1 MNDLDL
7 SHELRATVERSATRV
22 TANEAQLR
30 ANTSTSRSADVR
42 TWATWVPRTPSLV
55 GAASL
60 LVVVA
65 VLIAV
70 VGLRG
75 SPNGPTSKIAVT
87 LMASSSDSFPTPPR
101 DEVSSSG
108 SGWALTTKG
117 LEITSN
123 GGASFAL
130 INTPVPVATIGDVA
144 VGASS
149 IVLAGWKD
157 FAPWVQYSS
166 DNGATWASATLPAGS
181 GNAGGVRLVSENGTV
196 VGMMVT
202 DVTSSNFS
210 AGEWYATSDGGRT
223 WTYDAAPSGGT
234 VTSSNGKLWLVGGPQ
249 SNLLYKSTD
258 AGSSW
263 SKVSIPQAAIA
274 DGAALTVPG
283 ALSNGDVV
291 LVAVTPSSNSGS
303 TFGLVVYLSGGQGAT
318 WNLKASTSYPG
329 LIGSGVTAISAI
341 SSNVVWIGTPSGT
354 PRLLRYTDGGGLKPT
369 NGIGLYQEGA
379 VVEVGALSGS
389 SAWATVQ
396 NGACPS
402 GKSSCMEVGSLL
414 TTSDDGQTWSH
425 VNLTPAPTS

>member
-1 MNDLDL
+1 VNDLDL
-7 SHELRATVERSATRV
+7 SHELRSIVERSATPV

-42 TWATWVPRTPSLV
+42 TWATWVPRTPVLV

-60 LVVVA
+60 LIVAAVA
-65 VLIAV
+65 VTV

-75 SPNGPTSKIAVT
+75 SPNGPTSRIAVT

-101 DEVSSSG
+101 DEVSSNG

-123 GGASFAL
+123 GGASFA
-130 INTPVPVATIGDVA
+130 IVNTPVPVTTIGDVA
-144 VGASS
+144 VNRSS
-149 IVLAGWKD
+149 IVIAGWKD
-157 FAPWVQYSS
+157 FVPWVQYSS
-166 DNGATWASATLPAGS
+166 DTGATWATATLPAGS
-181 GNAGGVRLVSENGTV
+181 GNAGGVRLVTENGTV
-196 VGMMVT
+196 VGMLVT
-202 DVTSSNFS
+202 DTTSSNFS
-210 AGEWYATSDGGRT
+210 ASEWYATSDGGRT
-223 WTYDAAPSGGT
+223 WTHRAAPSGGT
-234 VTSSNGKLWLVGGPQ
+234 VTSSNGNLWLVGGPQ
-249 SNLLYKSTD
+249 SNRLYKSTD

-263 SKVSIPQAAIA
+263 SKVSIPQAVIA

-303 TFGLVVYLSGGQGAT
+303 TFGLVVYLSSDQGAT

-329 LIGSGVTAISAI
+329 LIGPGVTATSVI
-341 SSNVVWIGTPSGT
+341 SSNVVWIGTPSGR
-354 PRLLRYTDGGGLKPT
+354 PRLFRYADGGGLKPT
-369 NGIGLYQEGA
+369 NSVGLYQEGL
-379 VVEVGALSGS
+379 VSEVSALSGF
-389 SAWATVQ
+389 SAWATVE

-414 TTSDDGQTWSH
+414 ATSDGGQTWSQ
-425 VNLTPAPTS
+425 VNLTPASPS

>member
-1 MNDLDL
+1 MNNLDL
-7 SHELRATVERSATRV
+7 SHELRSVVERSATPV
-22 TANEAQLR
+22 SAVEARLR
-30 ANTSTSRSADVR
+30 ANTSKRQSADAR
-42 TWATWVPRTPSLV
+42 TWATWIPRTPVLV

-60 LVVVA
+60 LVVAA
-65 VLIAV
+65 VLVAV

-87 LMASSSDSFPTPPR
+87 LMASSSGSFPTPPR

-108 SGWALTTKG
+108 YGWALTTEG

-130 INTPVPVATIGDVA
+130 VSTPVPVTTIGDIA
-144 VGASS
+144 VGDSS
-149 IVLAGWKD
+149 IVLAGWKN
-157 FAPWVQYSS
+157 FAPWVEYSS
-166 DNGATWASATLPAGS
+166 DNGASWTSATLPAGS
-181 GNAGGVRLVSENGTV
+181 GNAGGVRLVTENGTL
-196 VGMMVT
+196 VGMLVT
-202 DVTSSNFS
+202 DVTSSQFS

-223 WTYDAAPSGGT
+223 WTYDVAPSGGT

-249 SNLLYKSTD
+249 SNLLYKSAD

-263 SKVSIPQAAIA
+263 SNVSIPQAVIA

-291 LVAVTPSSNSGS
+291 LVAVTPSSSSGS
-303 TFGLVVYLSGGQGAT
+303 TFALVVYLSGDQGAT

-329 LIGSGVTAISAI
+329 SIGPGVSATSVT
-341 SSNVVWIGTPSGT
+341 SSNVVWIGTPGGR
-354 PRLLRYTDGGGLKPT
+354 PRLFHYADGRLQQT
-369 NGIGLYQEGA
+369 NSVGLYQEGA

-389 SAWATVQ
+389 SAWASVQ

-414 TTSDDGQTWSH
+414 ATSDGGQTWSQ
-425 VNLTPAPTS
+425 VNLTPVATS

>member
-1 MNDLDL
+1 MNNLDL
-7 SHELRATVERSATRV
+7 SHELRSTVERSATPV
-22 TANEAQLR
+22 TAVEARLR
-30 ANTSTSRSADVR
+30 ANGARRRSADVR
-42 TWATWVPRTPSLV
+42 TWATWVLRTPVLV

-60 LVVVA
+60 LVVAAIA
-65 VLIAV
+65 VAV
-70 VGLRG
+70 VGQRG
-75 SPNGPTSKIAVT
+75 TPNGPTSRIAVT
-87 LMASSSDSFPTPPR
+87 LMASSSDSYPSPPR
-101 DEVSSSG
+101 DEVSSNG

-130 INTPVPVATIGDVA
+130 VSTPVPVTRIGDVA
-144 VGASS
+144 VGGSS

-166 DNGATWASATLPAGS
+166 DNGATWTAAPLPTGS
-181 GNAGGVRLVSENGTV
+181 GNVGGVRLVTENGTV
-196 VGMMVT
+196 VGMLVT
-202 DVTSSNFS
+202 DITSSNFS

-223 WTYDAAPSGGT
+223 WRYYAAPSGGT
-234 VTSSNGKLWLVGGPQ
+234 VSSSNGKLWLVGGPQ

-263 SKVSIPQAAIA
+263 SKVSLPQAMIA

-303 TFGLVVYLSGGQGAT
+303 SLGLVVYLSDDQGAT

-329 LIGSGVTAISAI
+329 LIGPGVSATSVI
-341 SSNVVWIGTPSGT
+341 SSDVVWIGTPGGK
-354 PRLLRYTDGGGLKPT
+354 PRLFRYAKSGRLTAT
-369 NGIGLYQEGA
+369 NGVGLYQEGL
-379 VVEVGALSGS
+379 VSEVSALSGS

-414 TTSDDGQTWSH
+414 ATSDGGQTWSQ
-425 VNLTPAPTS
+425 VNLTPASTS

>member
-1 MNDLDL
+1 MNNLDL
-7 SHELRATVERSATRV
+7 SHELRSIVERSATPV
-22 TANEAQLR
+22 TAVEAQLR
-30 ANTSTSRSADVR
+30 ANTSLHRSADVR
-42 TWATWVPRTPSLV
+42 IWATRVPRTRVLV

-60 LVVVA
+60 LVVA
-65 VLIAV
+65 VIFVAV

-87 LMASSSDSFPTPPR
+87 LMASSSNSFPAPPR
-101 DEVSSSG
+101 DGLSSNG

-130 INTPVPVATIGDVA
+130 VSTPVPVATIGDVA
-144 VGASS
+144 VSGSS
-149 IVLAGWKD
+149 IVLAGSKD
-157 FAPWVQYSS
+157 LAPWVHYSS
-166 DNGATWASATLPAGS
+166 DHGATWATANLPAGS
-181 GNAGGVRLVSENGTV
+181 GNAGGVRLVTEHGTV
-196 VGMMVT
+196 VGMLVS
-202 DVTSSNFS
+202 DITSSNFS

-234 VTSSNGKLWLVGGPQ
+234 VTSSNGKIWLVGGPQ

-263 SKVSIPQAAIA
+263 SKVSIPQAVIA

-303 TFGLVVYLSGGQGAT
+303 TFGLVVYLSRDQGTT

-329 LIGSGVTAISAI
+329 LIGPGVSATSVI
-341 SSNVVWIGTPSGT
+341 SSNVLWIGTPSGR
-354 PRLLRYTDGGGLKPT
+354 PRLFHYTDGGGLTPT
-369 NGIGLYQEGA
+369 NSLGLYQEGL
-379 VVEVGALSGS
+379 VSEVSALSGF
-389 SAWATVQ
+389 SAWVTVQ

-414 TTSDDGQTWSH
+414 TTSDGGQTWSQ
-425 VNLTPAPTS
+425 VNLTPVSTS

>member
-7 SHELRATVERSATRV
+7 SHELRSLVERSATPV
-22 TANEAQLR
+22 TSVEARLR
-30 ANTSTSRSADVR
+30 ANTSKRQRAGVR
-42 TWATWVPRTPSLV
+42 NRATWFPRTPVLV
-55 GAASL
+55 GVASL
-60 LVVVA
+60 LVVAAIA
-65 VLIAV
+65 VGV

-75 SPNGPTSKIAVT
+75 STNGPPARTAVT

-101 DEVSSSG
+101 DAVSSNG

-130 INTPVPVATIGDVA
+130 VSTPVPVTMIGDVA
-144 VGASS
+144 VSGAT
-149 IVLAGWKD
+149 IVLAGWKN

-166 DNGATWASATLPAGS
+166 DNGATWATATLPLGS
-181 GNAGGVRLVSENGTV
+181 GNAGGVQLVSLHGTV
-196 VGMMVT
+196 VGMMVS

-223 WTYDAAPSGGT
+223 WTHHAAPSGGT

-258 AGSSW
+258 AGSTW
-263 SKVSIPQAAIA
+263 STVSIPPAVIA

-283 ALSNGDVV
+283 ALNNGDVV

-303 TFGLVVYLSGGQGAT
+303 TFGLDVYLSGDQGAT
-318 WNLKASTSYPG
+318 WILKAGTSYPG
-329 LIGSGVTAISAI
+329 SIGPGVSATSVI
-341 SSNVVWIGTPSGT
+341 SSSVVWIGTPGGR
-354 PRLLRYTDGGGLKPT
+354 PRLFHYANGGLQPT
-369 NGIGLYQEGA
+369 NSVALYQEGA
-379 VVEVGALSGS
+379 VVEVSALSGS

-396 NGACPS
+396 NGACLS

-414 TTSDDGQTWSH
+414 ATSDGGQTWSQ
-425 VNLTPAPTS
+425 VNLTPVATS

>member
-1 MNDLDL
+1 MNNLDL
-7 SHELRATVERSATRV
+7 SHELRSTVERSATPV
-22 TANEAQLR
+22 TAVEARLR
-30 ANTSTSRSADVR
+30 ANTSMRQSADVR
-42 TWATWVPRTPSLV
+42 TWATWVPRTPVLV

-60 LVVVA
+60 LVVAA
-65 VLIAV
+65 VLVAV

-75 SPNGPTSKIAVT
+75 SPNGPTSRFAVT
-87 LMASSSDSFPTPPR
+87 LMASSSNSFPTPPR
-101 DEVSSSG
+101 DEVSSNG

-130 INTPVPVATIGDVA
+130 VSTPVPVNTIGDVA
-144 VGASS
+144 AGGSS

-166 DNGATWASATLPAGS
+166 DNGATWTTATLPAGS
-181 GNAGGVRLVSENGTV
+181 GNAGGVRLVTENGTV
-196 VGMMVT
+196 VGMLVT

-263 SKVSIPQAAIA
+263 SKVSIPQTVIA

-291 LVAVTPSSNSGS
+291 LVAVTPSSNAGS
-303 TFGLVVYLSGGQGAT
+303 TFGLVVYLSDDQGAT

-329 LIGSGVTAISAI
+329 LIGSDVSAI
-341 SSNVVWIGTPSGT
+341 SSNVVWIGTSSGR
-354 PRLLRYTDGGGLKPT
+354 PRLFRYTDGGGLKPT
-369 NGIGLYQEGA
+369 NSVGLYQEGS
-379 VVEVGALSGS
+379 VSEVSALSGS

-414 TTSDDGQTWSH
+414 ATSDGGQTWSQ
-425 VNLTPAPTS
+425 VNLTPA